1 MYLYIFDYYC
11 TVTLAHRNSRA
22 PYKWCCLDAYV
33 ADAVATTTIA
43 PYHSIDLIHFDQ
55 SLAAVSS
62 CIKYKIKR
70 SSSKAKRR
78 RVRLIFFSIPAAAAT
93 GFTFLVLQVYLVTA
107 LYHAIV
113 SSHYMPSCD
122 DYFVFCRNDW
132 CNIKVDEENEKS
144 YLRRI
149 PCGVVER
156 RYN

>member
-1 MYLYIFDYYC
+1 M
-11 TVTLAHRNSRA
+11 
-22 PYKWCCLDAYV
+22 
-33 ADAVATTTIA
+33 
-43 PYHSIDLIHFDQ
+43 
-55 SLAAVSS
+55 
-62 CIKYKIKR
+62 
-70 SSSKAKRR
+70 
-78 RVRLIFFSIPAAAAT
+78 IFFSIPAAATT

-107 LYHAIV
+107 LYHAIVSCHCIMPSYHAIV

-149 PCGVVER
+149 TCGVVER